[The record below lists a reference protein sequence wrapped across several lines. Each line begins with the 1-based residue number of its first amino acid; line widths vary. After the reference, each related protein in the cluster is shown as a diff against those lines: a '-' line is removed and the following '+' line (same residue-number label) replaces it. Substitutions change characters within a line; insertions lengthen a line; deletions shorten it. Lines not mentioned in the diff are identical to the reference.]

1 MSHRKR
7 KHRQRSDT
15 HDSQYDQSEG
25 PSLARPDPAL
35 FIVAHEA
42 DIIRGPQAARTA
54 DSLEV
59 FTNVVGNGGS
69 RIGEGLLKWE
79 GNVRGEHGDMWVD
92 RYVRLSYLLNEY
104 PAPVPPVIYYRPT
117 RMHIWLAYP
126 RSPCCVL
133 NHCDPK
139 FAVTIHVVVQ
149 LLWYFSSASLWPLT
163 RAPRAHAK
171 SAPYRYD
178 ARLLLDALPTV
189 TVSAVPPHAPPDS
202 PGGGWSDLPS
212 DSEDTFFL
220 TPDETADLHRTKRM
234 RHLDAL
240 RTARMRALSPAPRL
254 DDDDADPWGGSDEE
268 PDTAQAELMRR
279 TAAHVAR
286 ATNDAQLRA
295 RILAHHGADARFA
308 FLRGRWGRAWAR
320 AQADARREILAER
333 EAEGA
338 GVGALGGLTG
348 YGRGSE
354 SEGEGE
360 PSGGGGD
367 GGGGSDDGVRVVV
380 AQAAQEPEPE
390 EPAAGVT
397 QEARRAKAREW
408 AQKRRAERA
417 ARADNQQRTETS
429 SNLRPSQEPLFSE

>member
-15 HDSQYDQSEG
+15 HNSQYDQSEG
-25 PSLARPDPAL
+25 PSLACPDPAL

-59 FTNVVGNGGS
+59 FINVDGNGGS

-92 RYVRLSYLLNEY
+92 RY
-104 PAPVPPVIYYRPT
+104 
-117 RMHIWLAYP
+117 
-126 RSPCCVL
+126 
-133 NHCDPK
+133 
-139 FAVTIHVVVQ
+139 
-149 LLWYFSSASLWPLT
+149 
-163 RAPRAHAK
+163 
-171 SAPYRYD
+171 D
-178 ARLLLDALPTV
+178 ARLLLDAPPTV
-189 TVSAVPPHAPPDS
+189 SVSAMPPHAPPDS

-240 RTARMRALSPAPRL
+240 RTARMRALSPCPD

-333 EAEGA
+333 EAQDA
-338 GVGALGGLTG
+338 GALGGLTG
-348 YGRGSE
+348 YGSG

-360 PSGGGGD
+360 
-367 GGGGSDDGVRVVV
+367 DDGVRVVI

-390 EPAAGVT
+390 EPAAGAT

-408 AQKRRAERA
+408 AQKRRAERE

-429 SNLRPSQEPLFSE
+429 SNLRPSQEPLFS